1 MAKVE
6 RAWQLLS
13 RRFGLLVT
21 NPVREMAEYVQP
33 VIQAGSPDFTDS
45 ERPLYISGNV
55 QGNTVGRFSSVGLV
69 CTVACSISAITL
81 ETDAVP
87 VRVSMFTEVTGQ
99 PGGYNPTVSSGRLFT
114 GAAVTPG
121 GQPVN
126 RVARGN
132 NAAAKVTTLDFL
144 PTLSVPT
151 QFANLIMPAGSELW
165 VQAAANDTDMRANFF
180 WREFDFGG

>member
-1 MAKVE
+1 MARVE

-21 NPVREMAEYVQP
+21 NPVREMAEFVQP

-45 ERPLYISGNV
+45 ERPLYISGNI
-55 QGNTVGRFSSVGLV
+55 QGNTAGRFSGVGLV
-69 CTVACSISAITL
+69 CTVACSVSAITL
-81 ETDAVP
+81 ESSA
-87 VRVSMFTEVTGQ
+87 RVSLFTEITKQ
-99 PGGYNPTVSSGRLFT
+99 PGGYDPTASTGRTFTPVSV
-114 GAAVTPG
+114 APG

-132 NAAAKVTTLDFL
+132 NAAVKVSTLDFL
-144 PTLSVPT
+144 PTLSLPT
-151 QFANLIMPAGSELW
+151 QFANLIMPAGTELW
-165 VQAAANDTDMRANFF
+165 AQPALNNSSVIANFF